1 MVNTR
6 TLLIREMIQE
16 GREHLINENLGIISK
31 DKEIK
36 RKFLLDFIK
45 EKDEIVLDKRK
56 KAQS

>member
-1 MVNTR
+1 
-6 TLLIREMIQE
+6 MIQE

-45 EKDEIVLDKRK
+45 EKDEVVLDKRK

>member
-45 EKDEIVLDKRK
+45 EKDEVVLDKRK